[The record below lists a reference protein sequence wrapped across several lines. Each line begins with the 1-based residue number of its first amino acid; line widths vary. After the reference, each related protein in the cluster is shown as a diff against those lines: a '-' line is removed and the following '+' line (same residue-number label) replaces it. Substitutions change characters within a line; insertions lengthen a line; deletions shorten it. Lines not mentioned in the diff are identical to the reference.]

1 MGGLV
6 GATATEWMTVE
17 MTSADQQPC
26 HAPPLLAD
34 ILGDDVTRDLFSM
47 Y

>member
-1 MGGLV
+1 MGGSV
-6 GATATEWMTVE
+6 GATATVQTVE